1 MKKILLLLILILCI
15 FITSCGKREPNHSDS
30 TVDGIPFEYYNSF
43 DFNKESYDLY
53 IVDNPILLN
62 NDILDEMLLVSYRF
76 DKFQKEN
83 TKTWIINYNKE
94 YNYIS
99 NIQNKNQEFLNEF
112 YSQILGILDKYE
124 YSLGTNLTLHENGL
138 VLNYEYIVDLNK
150 EFSELFII
158 DLYIPFRIFNT
169 NKNQTY
175 FINVPVKTFLGYRN
189 NNQIELVY
197 EDNNAIVLNY
207 ELFISLS
214 NINENI

>member
-1 MKKILLLLILILCI
+1 
-15 FITSCGKREPNHSDS
+15 
-30 TVDGIPFEYYNSF
+30 
-43 DFNKESYDLY
+43 
-53 IVDNPILLN
+53 
-62 NDILDEMLLVSYRF
+62 MLLVSYRF

-99 NIQNKNQEFLNEF
+99 NIQNINQEFLNEF

-124 YSLGTNLTLHENGL
+124 YSLGTNLTPHENGL
-138 VLNYEYIVDLNK
+138 VLNYEYIIDLNK

-207 ELFISLS
+207 ELFISLP

>member
-1 MKKILLLLILILCI
+1 MLI
-15 FITSCGKREPNHSDS
+15 
-30 TVDGIPFEYYNSF
+30 
-43 DFNKESYDLY
+43 
-53 IVDNPILLN
+53 
-62 NDILDEMLLVSYRF
+62 
-76 DKFQKEN
+76 
-83 TKTWIINYNKE
+83 
-94 YNYIS
+94 
-99 NIQNKNQEFLNEF
+99 EFLNEF

>member
-15 FITSCGKREPNHSDS
+15 FITSCKKETCHSDN

-43 DFNKESYDLY
+43 DFNEESYDLY

-62 NDILDEMLLVSYRF
+62 NDILDEMLLVSYRY

-99 NIQNKNQEFLNEF
+99 NIQNKNPEFLNEF

-124 YSLGTNLTLHENGL
+124 YSLGTNLTPHENGL

-158 DLYIPFRIFNT
+158 DLYIPFRIFNA

>member
-15 FITSCGKREPNHSDS
+15 FITSCAKREPNHSDS

-43 DFNKESYDLY
+43 HFNEELYDLY

-112 YSQILGILDKYE
+112 YSQILGILGKYE
-124 YSLGTNLTLHENGL
+124 YSLGINLSVYENGL
-138 VLNYEYIVDLNK
+138 VLNKEYIIDLSK
-150 EFSELFII
+150 EFNELFII
-158 DLYIPFRIFNT
+158 DLYIPFRIFNA

>member
-30 TVDGIPFEYYNSF
+30 IVDGIPFEYYNSF
-43 DFNKESYDLY
+43 DFNEESYDLY

-99 NIQNKNQEFLNEF
+99 NI
-112 YSQILGILDKYE
+112 
-124 YSLGTNLTLHENGL
+124 
-138 VLNYEYIVDLNK
+138 
-150 EFSELFII
+150 LFKALR
-158 DLYIPFRIFNT
+158 DRIC
-169 NKNQTY
+169 
-175 FINVPVKTFLGYRN
+175 
-189 NNQIELVY
+189 
-197 EDNNAIVLNY
+197 
-207 ELFISLS
+207 
-214 NINENI
+214 

>member
-15 FITSCGKREPNHSDS
+15 FITSCAKREPNHSDS

-43 DFNKESYDLY
+43 DFNEESYDLY

-62 NDILDEMLLVSYRF
+62 NDILDEMLLVSYRY

-124 YSLGTNLTLHENGL
+124 YSLGTNLTPHENGL

-158 DLYIPFRIFNT
+158 DLYIPFRIFNA

-214 NINENI
+214 NITENI